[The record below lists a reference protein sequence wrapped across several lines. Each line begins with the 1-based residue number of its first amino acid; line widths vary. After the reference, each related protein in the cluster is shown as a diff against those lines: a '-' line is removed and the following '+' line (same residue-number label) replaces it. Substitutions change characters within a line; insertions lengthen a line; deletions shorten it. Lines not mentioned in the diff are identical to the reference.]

1 MMQRK
6 WIALAATLAFG
17 LGLGATAF
25 SEPADD
31 DASPLGQIME
41 KVQKNKA
48 IITKGT
54 RNVASYKKSQKEV
67 EDAAK
72 DWAKLAK
79 ESKPLNDAAK
89 AAKGQADP
97 VKKWDELMDLWAKES
112 EKLAEIAA
120 KADSTQK
127 DAKDQLNTINKTCTE
142 CHQVFRIDAEESF

>member
-25 SEPADD
+25 SGPADD
-31 DASPLGQIME
+31 ESPLGQLME

-48 IITKGT
+48 TITKGV
-54 RNVASYKKSQKEV
+54 RNAASYKKSQKEV
-67 EDAAK
+67 EEAAK
-72 DWAKLAK
+72 DWVKLAK

-89 AAKGQADP
+89 AAKGQDDP

-112 EKLAEIAA
+112 EKLADIAA

-142 CHQVFRIDAEESF
+142 CHQVFRSDADESF